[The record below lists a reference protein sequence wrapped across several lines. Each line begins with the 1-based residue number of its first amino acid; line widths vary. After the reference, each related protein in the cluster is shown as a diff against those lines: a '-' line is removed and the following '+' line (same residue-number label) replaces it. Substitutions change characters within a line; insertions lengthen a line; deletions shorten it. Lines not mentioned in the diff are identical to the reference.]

1 MNRHKKTTAARYVC
15 ETQES
20 EIATKPRIHFSR
32 SIWCILATQSFF
44 DRDFEIFT
52 PLCVDM
58 RRAALVSAQID
69 SGGRPPGTGDHT
81 KAGLRFNLY
90 GCTLS
95 FSEMCCKS
103 S

>member
-1 MNRHKKTTAARYVC
+1 MHLSNTV
-15 ETQES
+15 
-20 EIATKPRIHFSR
+20 F
-32 SIWCILATQSFF
+32 FF

-58 RRAALVSAQID
+58 RRAALISAQID

-81 KAGLRFNLY
+81 KVGLRFNLY
-90 GCTLS
+90 GGTLS
-95 FSEMCCKS
+95 FLEMCCKS

>member
-1 MNRHKKTTAARYVC
+1 MHLSNTV
-15 ETQES
+15 
-20 EIATKPRIHFSR
+20 F
-32 SIWCILATQSFF
+32 FF

-58 RRAALVSAQID
+58 RRAALLSAQID

-81 KAGLRFNLY
+81 KAGLRLY

-95 FSEMCCKS
+95 FLEMCCKS
-103 S
+103 SKLMHMIKMYIPEK